1 MYLCC
6 VHTIDDSHQ
15 HNAHESVFTIP
26 QHMCLDNI
34 FRTKVVN
41 YLLCAKKH
49 SCHLIKFDYL
59 MLYLMTWIT

>member
-15 HNAHESVFTIP
+15 HNAHESLFTIP
-26 QHMCLDNI
+26 QHKCLDNI
-34 FRTKVVN
+34 FRKKVVN

-49 SCHLIKFDYL
+49 SR
-59 MLYLMTWIT
+59 